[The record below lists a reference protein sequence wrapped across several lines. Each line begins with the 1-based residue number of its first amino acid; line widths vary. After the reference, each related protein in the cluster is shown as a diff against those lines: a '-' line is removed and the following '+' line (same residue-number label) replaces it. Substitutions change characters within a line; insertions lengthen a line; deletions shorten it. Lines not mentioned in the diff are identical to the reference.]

1 MQLLK
6 GNKTGGHGVDI
17 GTFVMTVNKPGLVD
31 LGFRSFQNARLE
43 LKHKKHVN
51 KIIDEDIVVE
61 YKRVMSSRRC
71 I

>member
-43 LKHKKHVN
+43 LKHKNMLIKL
-51 KIIDEDIVVE
+51 
-61 YKRVMSSRRC
+61 
-71 I
+71 

>member
-1 MQLLK
+1 MQLLLQLILHMQLLK

-43 LKHKKHVN
+43 LKHKNMLIKL
-51 KIIDEDIVVE
+51 
-61 YKRVMSSRRC
+61 
-71 I
+71 